1 MSSISINL
9 KHSENERLK
18 EYITMEQE
26 KLAEAQRYLQ
36 EDKEKFDVLMTDTE
50 QGSKSAQEEAKKMAD
65 EKKNILKKIDDYN
78 LKILQKDVQMKK
90 IQDDL
95 IIYK

>member
-1 MSSISINL
+1 
-9 KHSENERLK
+9 
-18 EYITMEQE
+18 
-26 KLAEAQRYLQ
+26 
-36 EDKEKFDVLMTDTE
+36 
-50 QGSKSAQEEAKKMAD
+50 MAD